1 MFPPSRL
8 MARDSPILSSL
19 CFLLQNP
26 PVPLSSSFLF
36 LLSSLSFRDSFLQES
51 IVNWTINRK
60 SRFDRIRKASFD
72 RVKVTR
78 SVSMRKRREDEE
90 KRQRIAL
97 DFLLLFSSSF
107 LLCPF
112 FSSRNRD
119 RSLIGRLIRN
129 RDSIEFERLRSIV

>member
-60 SRFDRIRKASFD
+60 SRIRKASFD
-72 RVKVTR
+72 CVKVTR

-97 DFLLLFSSSF
+97 ELSSSFLFLF

-112 FSSRNRD
+112 FFSRNRN